1 MHRPNCGPI
10 AAQLP
15 SPTPALRHPE
25 TRGRTKM
32 TNTVDMDQIEAEGNE
47 LLLNAHE
54 VDERDSITPSEI
66 EDVIVNQDSFGIRL
80 TDTAEGRNSA
90 SMLINKMYAWRGY
103 AGTHHFSDDPNRITL
118 TATDKGEVVGT
129 LTLGIDSE
137 IGLMADQVFKEDLDV
152 HRRNGARLCEFTKLA
167 FDPAVRSKTALA
179 NLFHLAVI
187 YARDLHQ
194 CTDIVIEVNPRHRR
208 FYEYMLGFQREGEMR
223 VNPRVN
229 APAQLM
235 RINLEF
241 VTEQIRKHGG
251 TFSTV
256 SNERSFYPYFFSP
269 REEQGIIHRLLSID
283 EQQAH

>member
-1 MHRPNCGPI
+1 M
-10 AAQLP
+10 
-15 SPTPALRHPE
+15 
-25 TRGRTKM
+25 
-32 TNTVDMDQIEAEGNE
+32 
-47 LLLNAHE
+47 
-54 VDERDSITPSEI
+54 
-66 EDVIVNQDSFGIRL
+66 NQDSFGIRL

-90 SMLINKMYAWRGY
+90 SLLINKMYSWRGY

-137 IGLMADQVFKEDLDV
+137 IGMMADQVFKEDLDV
-152 HRRNGARLCEFTKLA
+152 RRRSGARLCEFTKLA

-187 YARDLHQ
+187 YARDIHQ

-208 FYEYMLGFQREGEMR
+208 FYEYMLGFKRMGEMR
-223 VNPRVN
+223 MNTRVN
-229 APAQLM
+229 APAYLLS
-235 RINLEF
+235 INLAY
-241 VTEQIRKHGG
+241 VSEQILKHGG
-251 TFSTV
+251 TFSTAV
-256 SNERSFYPYFFSP
+256 NERSFYPYFFSP

>member
-1 MHRPNCGPI
+1 M
-10 AAQLP
+10 
-15 SPTPALRHPE
+15 
-25 TRGRTKM
+25 
-32 TNTVDMDQIEAEGNE
+32 
-47 LLLNAHE
+47 
-54 VDERDSITPSEI
+54 
-66 EDVIVNQDSFGIRL
+66 NQDSFGIRL

-90 SMLINKMYAWRGY
+90 SLLINKMYSWRGY

-137 IGLMADQVFKEDLDV
+137 IGMAADQVFKEDLDEM
-152 HRRNGARLCEFTKLA
+152 RRRGARLCEFTKLA

-187 YARDLHQ
+187 YARDIHQ

-208 FYEYMLGFQREGEMR
+208 FYEYMLGFKRVGEMR
-223 VNPRVN
+223 MNTRVN
-229 APAQLM
+229 APAYLLS
-235 RINLEF
+235 INLVF
-241 VTEQIRKHGG
+241 VSEQILKHGG
-251 TFSTV
+251 TFSTAV
-256 SNERSFYPYFFSP
+256 NERSFYPYFFSP